1 MKRISKIKMAAISME
16 NKDHVGMLITS
27 VLYGLE
33 RCVAITQFSN
43 LAFKPGYS

>member
-1 MKRISKIKMAAISME
+1 MVTISME

-43 LAFKPGYS
+43 LAFEPSYKHYIFNIS